1 MPQPVPRGT
10 TNGLVESRLRR
21 RPRGQSAEK
30 CRGGKL
36 GGVVPPGPANKE
48 EVLVM
53 PSIPASFHAKSEF
66 PVCSKAVPDLGF
78 REKRHRS
85 VWEVKGEGN
94 DLENCV
100 LARIHAIRFICQ
112 LVRRSGVRH
121 GPALSTKVVKNST

>member
-1 MPQPVPRGT
+1 
-10 TNGLVESRLRR
+10 
-21 RPRGQSAEK
+21 
-30 CRGGKL
+30 
-36 GGVVPPGPANKE
+36 
-48 EVLVM
+48 M

-112 LVRRSGVRH
+112 LVRRRWSPPRSSLEHESGQEQY
-121 GPALSTKVVKNST
+121 LD